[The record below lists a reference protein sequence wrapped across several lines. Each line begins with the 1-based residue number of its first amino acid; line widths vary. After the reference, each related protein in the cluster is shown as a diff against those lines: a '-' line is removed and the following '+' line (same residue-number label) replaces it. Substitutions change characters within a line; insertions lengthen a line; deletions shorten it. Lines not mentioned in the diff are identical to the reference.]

1 MLPSIEE
8 AWSLPI
14 PAELTSRQGALN
26 TAQAQQVRSSLYK
39 RLQPLGNYL
48 NSKFMGTIKA
58 AALLRYF
65 QMFYPHQTALMFL
78 KFWFASVANM
88 DYWTER

>member
-26 TAQAQQVRSSLYK
+26 TAQAQQVRPSLYK

-48 NSKFMGTIKA
+48 NNKFVGTIKTE
-58 AALLRYF
+58 ALL
-65 QMFYPHQTALMFL
+65 
-78 KFWFASVANM
+78 
-88 DYWTER
+88 

>member
-26 TAQAQQVRSSLYK
+26 TAQAQQVRPSLYK
-39 RLQPLGNYL
+39 RLQPFGNYFS
-48 NSKFMGTIKA
+48 NTFMRNIKA
-58 AALLRYF
+58 K
-65 QMFYPHQTALMFL
+65 MCYPQQTILFDPLSHME
-78 KFWFASVANM
+78 SVKK
-88 DYWTER
+88 D

>member
-48 NSKFMGTIKA
+48 NNKFMGAIKGE
-58 AALLRYF
+58 ALL
-65 QMFYPHQTALMFL
+65 
-78 KFWFASVANM
+78 
-88 DYWTER
+88 